1 MTLEE
6 LNAHLRLLQRRAE
19 LAAILDRLY
28 GRAAPSAQRFD
39 GAPHR
44 SGPQDK
50 RGQVEELAVEIAQ
63 LRESIDALDAE
74 VRASEAAVEA
84 FISGIPEARTRL
96 VFALRFVRGLTWK
109 QVADTMGQHVS
120 VWSASKIC
128 YDYLQDQRTEEG
140 SN

>member
-1 MTLEE
+1 MSLEE
-6 LNAHLRLLQRRAE
+6 LNAHLQLLQKRAE

-28 GRAAPSAQRFD
+28 SKAFPGAQRFD
-39 GAPHR
+39 GAHHR

-63 LRESIDALDAE
+63 LRESIDALDAK

-96 VFALRFVRGLTWK
+96 VFTLRFLRGLTWK
-109 QVADTMGQHVS
+109 EVGDTLGQFTS
-120 VWSASKIC
+120 AWTASKIC
-128 YDYLQDQRTEEG
+128 YNYLQTEEV
-140 SN
+140 